1 MSNLP
6 ENKIKN
12 VQSNPGDKIKAVNPV
27 FLNRFLSGVLIA
39 SFVFCFL
46 LFFANMSL
54 KKQISHLDQDK
65 EIELKERISREKE
78 LIRRDLE
85 EKHAADM
92 VSYQAMAKRLELEKK
107 KVKELEEKM
116 SAQDSATQG
125 PGQ

>member
-12 VQSNPGDKIKAVNPV
+12 VQSNPGNKIKAANPV
-27 FLNRFLSGVLIA
+27 FLNRLLSGVLIA
-39 SFVFCFL
+39 SFVFCAL
-46 LFFANMSL
+46 LFFANIGL

-65 EIELKERISREKE
+65 EKELKERISKEKV
-78 LIRRDLE
+78 LIRKDLE

-116 SAQDSATQG
+116 SSQDSATQG
-125 PGQ
+125 SGQ

>member
-12 VQSNPGDKIKAVNPV
+12 VQSNPGIKIKAANPV
-27 FLNRFLSGVLIA
+27 FLNRLLSGVLIT
-39 SFVFCFL
+39 SFVFCAL
-46 LFFANMSL
+46 LFFANISL

-65 EIELKERISREKE
+65 EIELKERISREKT

-116 SAQDSATQG
+116 SSQDSATQG
-125 PGQ
+125 SGQ